1 MRRKFVEAHMRA
13 AEVYSQLSSAKKL
26 QVGCVIVKN
35 DTIIGI
41 GYNGTPSGW
50 DNECEVLIPEQEIVD
65 IDSRTITHIPEQLKT
80 KDEVIHA
87 ESNALM
93 KVARSTNSTEGS
105 VAFITHAPCIHCS
118 KLLYQAGVKEVYYR
132 NEYRCTNGIEF
143 LKRCNIGVHRV

>member
-1 MRRKFVEAHMRA
+1 MRA
-13 AEVYSQLSSAKKL
+13 AENYSQLSSAKKL

-50 DNECEVLIPEQEIVD
+50 DNTCEDENF
-65 IDSRTITHIPEQLKT
+65 KT

-132 NEYRCTNGIEF
+132 NEYRCTDGIEF
-143 LKRCNIGVHRV
+143 LKKCNIGVHRV

>member
-1 MRRKFVEAHMRA
+1 MRA
-13 AEVYSQLSSAKKL
+13 AENYSQLSSAKKL

-50 DNECEVLIPEQEIVD
+50 DNTCEDENF
-65 IDSRTITHIPEQLKT
+65 KT

-132 NEYRCTNGIEF
+132 NEYRCTDGIEF
-143 LKRCNIGVHRV
+143 LKKCNIGVHCV